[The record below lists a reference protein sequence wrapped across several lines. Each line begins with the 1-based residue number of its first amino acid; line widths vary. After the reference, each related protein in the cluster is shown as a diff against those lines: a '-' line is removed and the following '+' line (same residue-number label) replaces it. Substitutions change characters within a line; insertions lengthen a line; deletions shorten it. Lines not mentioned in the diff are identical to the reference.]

1 MVSLKMLTKIKRR
14 QMMTQK
20 IEETYKDQFKPMV
33 EHQDA
38 ILILSSEEDSLFL
51 EKHIAS
57 IKANRF
63 LEDLVGKKF
72 KSF

>member
-1 MVSLKMLTKIKRR
+1 
-14 QMMTQK
+14 MTQK
-20 IEETYKDQFKPMV
+20 IEETYKDQFKPMI

-38 ILILSSEEDSLFL
+38 ILILSSEEDPLFL
-51 EKHIAS
+51 EKHVAS

-63 LEDLVGKKF
+63 LEDLVSKKF

>member
-1 MVSLKMLTKIKRR
+1 
-14 QMMTQK
+14 MTQK
-20 IEETYKDQFKPMV
+20 IEETYKDHFKLMI
-33 EHQDA
+33 ERQDA

-57 IKANRF
+57 IKANIF
-63 LEDLVGKKF
+63 LADLVDKKF

>member
-1 MVSLKMLTKIKRR
+1 
-14 QMMTQK
+14 MTQK
-20 IEETYKDQFKPMV
+20 IKETYKDQFKPMV

-38 ILILSSEEDSLFL
+38 ILILSSEEDYLFF
-51 EKHIAS
+51 EKHIAA

-63 LEDLVGKKF
+63 LEDIVGKKF

>member
-1 MVSLKMLTKIKRR
+1 MSTKNQKMQKMNK
-14 QMMTQK
+14 K
-20 IEETYKDQFKPMV
+20 IEEAYYNQFKPMI
-33 EHQDA
+33 EHRDA

>member
-1 MVSLKMLTKIKRR
+1 
-14 QMMTQK
+14 MTQK

-38 ILILSSEEDSLFL
+38 VLILSSEEDLLFL

>member
-1 MVSLKMLTKIKRR
+1 
-14 QMMTQK
+14 MMAQK

-38 ILILSSEEDSLFL
+38 ILILSSEDDSLFL

>member
-1 MVSLKMLTKIKRR
+1 
-14 QMMTQK
+14 MTQK

-38 ILILSSEEDSLFL
+38 ILILSSEGDPLFL
-51 EKHIAS
+51 EKHVAS